1 VTANHEYQLSV
12 NSNQLSVNS
21 NQLSTTSLQSPI
33 SNSPATAEW
42 NIIQIN
48 ADDVWTQHGITGTGV
63 LVASIDSGVQ
73 YNHPALVNQYAGN
86 TGSGF
91 DHSFH
96 WYDATTAGAAGTP
109 YDDNGHGTHT
119 MGTIAGGDGPGPFA
133 DDIGVAPGANW
144 ISVKAFSAAGTG
156 LTGDIHAAFEWILA
170 PCPAGVQP
178 GNPGCD
184 PAKAPAVVNNSWG
197 NDNGAYTEFLAD
209 VQALRA
215 AGIWPEFSAG
225 NNGSGAGTIG
235 SPGSFAESFA
245 TGATDSNDLIASF
258 SSRGPSPLT
267 NEIKPDVV
275 APGVGVRSSVPG
287 GGYNSFNGTSMAS
300 PHSTGLAALMLSA
313 APNLDLDAI
322 ENIMRDT
329 AVDLGPPGPDMDYG
343 YGRIDA

>member
-1 VTANHEYQLSV
+1 MKKGILPSLIVTFSLLLFVLLYPTLAQTETATSPGLGAGSTTHPPTMPNEEDRQRAASKMDEALLAQLRNSNDDQWITAIVRLGGQADLSGAAQLNGRAHKGAYVLAQLQSYANQKQANLRTALDGARAVGAVSEYHSYFIFNGLAVTANPAALWQIALRDDVQAVTANHEYQLSV

-33 SNSPATAEW
+33 PNSPATAEW

-48 ADDVWTQHGITGTGV
+48 ADDVWTQYGITGTGV

-144 ISVKAFSAAGTG
+144 ISVKAFSKQICG
-156 LTGDIHAAFEWILA
+156 F
-170 PCPAGVQP
+170 
-178 GNPGCD
+178 
-184 PAKAPAVVNNSWG
+184 
-197 NDNGAYTEFLAD
+197 
-209 VQALRA
+209 
-215 AGIWPEFSAG
+215 
-225 NNGSGAGTIG
+225 
-235 SPGSFAESFA
+235 
-245 TGATDSNDLIASF
+245 
-258 SSRGPSPLT
+258 
-267 NEIKPDVV
+267 
-275 APGVGVRSSVPG
+275 PG
-287 GGYNSFNGTSMAS
+287 GA
-300 PHSTGLAALMLSA
+300 
-313 APNLDLDAI
+313 
-322 ENIMRDT
+322 
-329 AVDLGPPGPDMDYG
+329 
-343 YGRIDA
+343 